1 MPRGIFRINTL
12 SIPDGTFGGGGGAP
26 SGSRTA
32 VTVTAF
38 DNAQISTA
46 QSKFGGAS
54 ALFDGLNDRLN
65 AAENNLLYW
74 NTQPY
79 TIEYWCRITA
89 LAGSQ
94 PFDDPTIAGNMDPA
108 SDADYWSFGP
118 DNSGNLTF
126 KYYNGAS
133 VTVKDA
139 TTMNLNQWY
148 HCAAVIYNNTIRIF
162 LDGTQKAFAAISGTP
177 QFGTGYGGMN
187 IGWGRSTSG
196 RSYNGYLDEI
206 RISNVPRYLAA
217 FTPSTSAFVNDN
229 TTQLLLHMNG
239 ANGSTTFTD
248 DTTQL
253 SAVTSVFV
261 AAQVTSTTSNITI
274 PSTAKVGDLALL
286 FDMSTTVTD
295 TSPSGW
301 TSVTKATTTGI
312 RQNISRK
319 TLVAGDIGAT
329 ITGMGG
335 TNRKILML
343 FRPNGPV
350 TTLTVSTPTSQATTL
365 TPNNQTVTAGSAPST
380 APVISFW
387 CGASTGT
394 PAITLAGT
402 TLVSN
407 IVSSGVQVA
416 YRQWNQGETP
426 ANQTASMSDGGTNT
440 FQSFFVRFA

>member
-1 MPRGIFRINTL
+1 MPRGAFRINTL
-12 SIPDGTFGGGGGAP
+12 GLNITGGAPP

-65 AAENNLLYW
+65 AANNDLLYW

-126 KYYNGAS
+126 KYFTN
-133 VTVKDA
+133 VNNTVKDTA
-139 TTMNLNQWY
+139 TMNLNQWY
-148 HCAAVIYNNTIRIF
+148 HCAAVIYNNTITIY
-162 LDGTQKAFAAISGTP
+162 LDGTQKAQASISGTP
-177 QFGTGYGGMN
+177 TFGTGYGGMN

-217 FTPSTSAFVNDN
+217 FTPSTTAFVNDN
-229 TTQLLLHMNG
+229 TTNLLLHMDG
-239 ANGSTTFTD
+239 ANASTTFTD

-253 SAVTSVFV
+253 SAVTDVYI
-261 AAQVTSTTSNITI
+261 AGQVTSTASTITI
-274 PSTAKVGDLALL
+274 PSTAKAGDIALL
-286 FDMSTTVTD
+286 FDTSTTT
-295 TSPSGW
+295 TNTIPSGW
-301 TSVTKATTTGI
+301 TSIDGATTTGI
-312 RQNISRK
+312 RTNISRK
-319 TLVAGDIGAT
+319 TLVSGDIGAS
-329 ITGMGG
+329 ITGMAG
-335 TNRKILML
+335 TTRKVLLL

-350 TTLTVSTPTSQATTL
+350 TTLTVSTPLSQASSL
-365 TPNNQTVTAGSAPST
+365 APNSQSVNAGAAPST
-380 APVISFW
+380 TPVISFW
-387 CGASTGT
+387 CAGSTGSPTLTSTGT
-394 PAITLAGT
+394 TQVTSIST
-402 TLVSN
+402 
-407 IVSSGVQVA
+407 SGVRVG
-416 YRQWNQGETP
+416 YRQWNSGQTP
-426 ANQTASMSDGGTNT
+426 ANQSGSTTDTGVNT
-440 FQSFFVRFA
+440 FQSFFIRFA

>member
-1 MPRGIFRINTL
+1 MPRGAFRINTL
-12 SIPDGTFGGGGGAP
+12 GLNITGGAPP

-54 ALFDGLNDRLN
+54 ALFDCLNDRLN
-65 AAENNLLYW
+65 AANNDLLYW

-126 KYYNGAS
+126 KYFNGAS
-133 VTVKDA
+133 VTVKD
-139 TTMNLNQWY
+139 TGTMSLNTWY
-148 HCAAVIYNNTIRIF
+148 HCAAVIYNNTITIY
-162 LDGTQKAFAAISGTP
+162 LDGVNKGSASISGTP
-177 QFGTGYGGMN
+177 QFGTGYGGLN

-229 TTQLLLHMNG
+229 TTNLLLHMDG
-239 ANGSTTFTD
+239 ANASTTFTD

-253 SAVTSVFV
+253 SAVTDVFI
-261 AAQVTSTTSNITI
+261 AAQVTGTTSTITI

-286 FDMSTTVTD
+286 FDTSATTTN
-295 TSPSGW
+295 TIPSGW
-301 TSVTKATTTGI
+301 TSVSGVTTTGI

-319 TLVAGDIGAT
+319 TLVSGDIGAT

-335 TNRKILML
+335 TTRKVLLL

-350 TTLTVSTPTSQATTL
+350 TTLTISTPTSQASSL
-365 TPNNQTVTAGSAPST
+365 APNNQTVLAGSAPAT
-380 APVISFW
+380 TRVISFW
-387 CGASTGT
+387 CGSSTGS
-394 PAITLAGT
+394 PVVTLAGT
-402 TLVSN
+402 TQVTS
-407 IVSSGVQVA
+407 ISTSGIRVA
-416 YRQWNQGETP
+416 YRQWNSGQTP
-426 ANQTASMSDGGTNT
+426 ANQTASMDDTGTNA
-440 FQSFFVRFA
+440 FQSFFIRFA